1 MNNFVYYVPTKI
13 CFGKGEI
20 SHLAE
25 MKESGKRVL
34 LVYGGG
40 SIRKNGIYDEAVRV
54 LTDAGL
60 TVLSMGG
67 VEPNPKVGTVRKG
80 IEFCRQE
87 KIDMILAVGGGS
99 VIDCAKAI
107 AAGTLYG
114 GDVWELIGDASI
126 IKAALPVYVVLT
138 MSATGSEMN
147 KNAVIS
153 NPETN
158 EKLAMY
164 SDLLKPRLSVCD
176 PTYTFSVPARQTA
189 AGTADMIR
197 HTFENYFSMI
207 RDSALSARFGEAVL
221 KVCFHYGP
229 IALREPENY
238 EARANLMWAST
249 NAINGIAK
257 SGMEVG
263 WTCHPIEHELSAW
276 YDLTHGVG
284 LAIITP
290 RWMRYILNK
299 DTAWKFA
306 EYGRNVW
313 GLSGDDDLAVGAAA
327 IEKTAEFFYD
337 VMELPKTLTEVGI
350 TGEHFKE
357 MAAHS
362 APALKNAFVP
372 LTADDVEKIL
382 TACL

>member
-1 MNNFVYYVPTKI
+1 
-13 CFGKGEI
+13 
-20 SHLAE
+20 
-25 MKESGKRVL
+25 
-34 LVYGGG
+34 
-40 SIRKNGIYDEAVRV
+40 
-54 LTDAGL
+54 
-60 TVLSMGG
+60 
-67 VEPNPKVGTVRKG
+67 
-80 IEFCRQE
+80 
-87 KIDMILAVGGGS
+87 
-99 VIDCAKAI
+99 
-107 AAGTLYG
+107 
-114 GDVWELIGDASI
+114 
-126 IKAALPVYVVLT
+126 
-138 MSATGSEMN
+138 
-147 KNAVIS
+147 
-153 NPETN
+153 
-158 EKLAMY
+158 
-164 SDLLKPRLSVCD
+164 
-176 PTYTFSVPARQTA
+176 
-189 AGTADMIR
+189 
-197 HTFENYFSMI
+197 
-207 RDSALSARFGEAVL
+207 
-221 KVCFHYGP
+221 
-229 IALREPENY
+229 
-238 EARANLMWAST
+238 MWASA
-249 NAINGIAK
+249 NAINDIAK

-327 IEKTAEFFYD
+327 IEKNAEFFYD

>member
-1 MNNFVYYVPTKI
+1 MNNFTYYVPTKI
-13 CFGKGEI
+13 CFGRGGI

-25 MKESGKRVL
+25 LRESGDKVL

-40 SIRKNGIYDEAVRV
+40 SIKRNGIYDTAVEI
-54 LTDAGL
+54 LENAGL
-60 TVLSMGG
+60 TVFPMGG
-67 VEPNPKVGTVRKG
+67 VEPNPRVETVRKG
-80 IEFCRQE
+80 VALCRENQ
-87 KIDMILAVGGGS
+87 IDMVLAIGGGS
-99 VIDCAKAI
+99 SIDCAKAI
-107 AAGTLYG
+107 AAGTLYE
-114 GDVWELIGDASI
+114 GDVWELMGRADLIR
-126 IKAALPVYVVLT
+126 AALPVYTVLT

-153 NPETN
+153 NPATN

-164 SDLLKPRLSVCD
+164 SDLLKPRMSVCD
-176 PTYTFSVPARQTA
+176 PAYTFSVPAIQTA
-189 AGTADMIR
+189 AGTADMIS
-197 HTFENYFSMI
+197 HTFENYFSMV

-249 NAINGIAK
+249 NAINGITK

-263 WTCHPIEHELSAW
+263 WSCHPMEHELSAW

-290 RWMRYILNK
+290 RWMKHVLNG

-313 GLSGDDDLAVGAAA
+313 DLTGADDLAVGAAA

-337 VMELPKTLTEVGI
+337 IMQLPKTLTEVGI
-350 TGEHFKE
+350 TGEHFAE
-357 MAAHS
+357 MAAHA
-362 APALKNAFVP
+362 APALKNTFVP

-382 TACL
+382 NDCL